1 MILIKFLYIGENKMK
16 TTIKIL
22 LTLTTISMIGIYACD
37 GGELSSKLDG
47 KVYTNY
53 TDGVGL
59 TSLTFSSNKLKMS
72 GDGLVSLF
80 GLAVDYTLL
89 KNVDKNKSIYHVT
102 MFGITGGILGI
113 ELKGDKLYLYQG
125 EQQHENWKSADDVK
139 FTPEYMDTNYFKF
152 SHNLKGSK

>member
-1 MILIKFLYIGENKMK
+1 MK

-53 TDGVGL
+53 IDDVL
-59 TSLTFSSNKLKMS
+59 VSITFSSNKLKMS
-72 GDGLVSLF
+72 GDVLSALAGLL
-80 GLAVDYTLL
+80 VDLTLL
-89 KNVDKNKSIYHVT
+89 KNVGKNKSIYHLT
-102 MFGITGGILGI
+102 IFGMTSMSGI

-125 EQQHENWKSADDVK
+125 EQQHENWKLVDDVK

>member
-22 LTLTTISMIGIYACD
+22 LTLTTISMIGIY
-37 GGELSSKLDG
+37 SKLDG

-53 TDGVGL
+53 IDDVL
-59 TSLTFSSNKLKMS
+59 VSLTFSSNKLKMS
-72 GDGLVSLF
+72 GDVLSALAGLL
-80 GLAVDYTLL
+80 VDSTLL

-152 SHNLKGSK
+152 SHNIKGSK

>member
-1 MILIKFLYIGENKMK
+1 MK

-53 TDGVGL
+53 IDDVL
-59 TSLTFSSNKLKMS
+59 VSLTFSSNKLKIS
-72 GDGLVSLF
+72 GDGLAALF

-102 MFGITGGILGI
+102 TFGIITSITGI
-113 ELKGDKLYLYQG
+113 ELKGDKLYWYDG
-125 EQQHENWKSADDVK
+125 DNWKSADDVK
-139 FTPEYMDTNYFKF
+139 FTPEYINTNYFKF

>member
-1 MILIKFLYIGENKMK
+1 MK

-53 TDGVGL
+53 TDGIGL

-72 GDGLVSLF
+72 GDVLSALAGLL
-80 GLAVDYTLL
+80 VDLTLL
-89 KNVDKNKSIYHVT
+89 KNVGKNKSIYHLT
-102 MFGITGGILGI
+102 IFGMTSMTGI

>member
-1 MILIKFLYIGENKMK
+1 MK

-53 TDGVGL
+53 IDDVL
-59 TSLTFSSNKLKMS
+59 FSITFSSNKLKMS
-72 GDGLVSLF
+72 GDGLVAF
-80 GLAVDYTLL
+80 AGLLVDYTLL

-102 MFGITGGILGI
+102 MFGITGGTLGI
-113 ELKGDKLYLYQG
+113 ELKGDRLYTYESQ
-125 EQQHENWKSADDVK
+125 NWKSADDVK

>member
-37 GGELSSKLDG
+37 GGEPSSKLDG

-53 TDGVGL
+53 IDDVL
-59 TSLTFSSNKLKMS
+59 VSLTFSSNKLKMS
-72 GDGLVSLF
+72 GDVLSALAGLL
-80 GLAVDYTLL
+80 VDSTLL

>member
-1 MILIKFLYIGENKMK
+1 MK

-53 TDGVGL
+53 IDDVL
-59 TSLTFSSNKLKMS
+59 VSITFSSNKLKMS
-72 GDGLVSLF
+72 GDWQAALF
-80 GLAVDYTLL
+80 GLAVDLTLL
-89 KNVDKNKSIYHVT
+89 KNVGKNKSIYHVT
-102 MFGITGGILGI
+102 TFGIITFMTGI
-113 ELKGDKLYLYQG
+113 ELKGDKLYWYDG
-125 EQQHENWKSADDVK
+125 DNWKSADDVK
-139 FTPEYMDTNYFKF
+139 FTPEYINTNYFKF

>member
-1 MILIKFLYIGENKMK
+1 MK

-53 TDGVGL
+53 TNGVGL

-72 GDGLVSLF
+72 GDGLVALF
-80 GLAVDYTLL
+80 GLAADLTLL
-89 KNVDKNKSIYHVT
+89 KNVGKNKSI
-102 MFGITGGILGI
+102 
-113 ELKGDKLYLYQG
+113 
-125 EQQHENWKSADDVK
+125 KS
-139 FTPEYMDTNYFKF
+139 P
-152 SHNLKGSK
+152 GSF

>member
-1 MILIKFLYIGENKMK
+1 MK

-53 TDGVGL
+53 IDDVL
-59 TSLTFSSNKLKMS
+59 VSITFSSNKLKMS
-72 GDGLVSLF
+72 GDWQAALF
-80 GLAVDYTLL
+80 GLAVDLTLL
-89 KNVDKNKSIYHVT
+89 KNVGKNKSIYHVT
-102 MFGITGGILGI
+102 TFGIITFMTGI

-125 EQQHENWKSADDVK
+125 EKKNENWKLVDDVK
-139 FTPEYMDTNYFKF
+139 FTPEYMYTNYFKF

>member
-1 MILIKFLYIGENKMK
+1 MK

-37 GGELSSKLDG
+37 GGELSSKLNG

-53 TDGVGL
+53 IDDVL
-59 TSLTFSSNKLKMS
+59 VSLTFSSNKLKIS
-72 GDGLVSLF
+72 GDGLAAF
-80 GLAVDYTLL
+80 AGLLVDYTLL

-102 MFGITGGILGI
+102 TFGIITSMTGI
-113 ELKGDKLYLYQG
+113 ELKGDKLYWYDG
-125 EQQHENWKSADDVK
+125 DNWKSADDVK
-139 FTPEYMDTNYFKF
+139 FTPEYINTNYFKF

>member
-1 MILIKFLYIGENKMK
+1 MK

-72 GDGLVSLF
+72 GDGLVAF
-80 GLAVDYTLL
+80 AGLLVDLTLL
-89 KNVDKNKSIYHVT
+89 KNVGKNKSIYHLT
-102 MFGITGGILGI
+102 IFGMTSMTGI
-113 ELKGDKLYLYQG
+113 ELKGDRLYTYESQ
-125 EQQHENWKSADDVK
+125 NWKSADDVK
-139 FTPEYMDTNYFKF
+139 FTPEYINTNYFKF

>member
-1 MILIKFLYIGENKMK
+1 MK

-72 GDGLVSLF
+72 GDVLSALAGLL
-80 GLAVDYTLL
+80 VDLTLL
-89 KNVDKNKSIYHVT
+89 KNVGKNKSIYHLKI
-102 MFGITGGILGI
+102 FGMTSMTGI

-125 EQQHENWKSADDVK
+125 EKKNENWKLVDDVK

>member
-1 MILIKFLYIGENKMK
+1 MK

-59 TSLTFSSNKLKMS
+59 TSLTFSSNKLKIS
-72 GDGLVSLF
+72 GDGLAALF

-89 KNVDKNKSIYHVT
+89 KNVGKNKSIYHVT
-102 MFGITGGILGI
+102 TFGIITSITGI
-113 ELKGDKLYLYQG
+113 ELKGDKLYWYDG
-125 EQQHENWKSADDVK
+125 DNWKSADDVK
-139 FTPEYMDTNYFKF
+139 FTPEYINTNYFKF

>member
-1 MILIKFLYIGENKMK
+1 MK

-22 LTLTTISMIGIYACD
+22 LTLTTICMIGIYACD

-53 TDGVGL
+53 IDDVL
-59 TSLTFSSNKLKMS
+59 VSLTFSSNKLKMS
-72 GDGLVSLF
+72 GDVLSALAGLL
-80 GLAVDYTLL
+80 VDSTLL

-113 ELKGDKLYLYQG
+113 ELKGDKLYGYDG
-125 EQQHENWKSADDVK
+125 DNWKSADDVK

-152 SHNLKGSK
+152 SHNIKGSK

>member
-1 MILIKFLYIGENKMK
+1 MK

-53 TDGVGL
+53 IDDVL
-59 TSLTFSSNKLKMS
+59 VSLTFSSNKLKMS
-72 GDGLVSLF
+72 GDVLSALAGLL
-80 GLAVDYTLL
+80 VDSTLL

-152 SHNLKGSK
+152 SHNLKGST

>member
-53 TDGVGL
+53 IDDVL
-59 TSLTFSSNKLKMS
+59 VSLTFSSNKLKMS
-72 GDGLVSLF
+72 GDVLSALAGLL
-80 GLAVDYTLL
+80 VDSTLL

-102 MFGITGGILGI
+102 MFGITGGILGS

>member
-1 MILIKFLYIGENKMK
+1 MK

-59 TSLTFSSNKLKMS
+59 TSLTFSSNKLKIS
-72 GDGLVSLF
+72 GDGLAAF
-80 GLAVDYTLL
+80 AGLLVDYTLL

-102 MFGITGGILGI
+102 VFGMGGTLGI
-113 ELKGDKLYLYQG
+113 ELKGDKLYWYDG
-125 EQQHENWKSADDVK
+125 DNWKSADDVK
-139 FTPEYMDTNYFKF
+139 FTPEYINTNYFKF

>member
-53 TDGVGL
+53 IDDVL
-59 TSLTFSSNKLKMS
+59 VSLTFSSNKLKMS
-72 GDGLVSLF
+72 GDVLSALAGLL
-80 GLAVDYTLL
+80 VDSTLL

-152 SHNLKGSK
+152 SHNIKGSK

>member
-1 MILIKFLYIGENKMK
+1 MK

-53 TDGVGL
+53 IDDVL
-59 TSLTFSSNKLKMS
+59 VSLTFSSNKLKMS
-72 GDGLVSLF
+72 GDVLSALAGLL
-80 GLAVDYTLL
+80 VDLTLL
-89 KNVDKNKSIYHVT
+89 KNVGKNKSIYHLT
-102 MFGITGGILGI
+102 IFGMTSMTGI

-125 EQQHENWKSADDVK
+125 EQQHENWKLVDDVK

-152 SHNLKGSK
+152 SHNLNGSK

>member
-1 MILIKFLYIGENKMK
+1 MK

-37 GGELSSKLDG
+37 GGKLSSKLDG

-53 TDGVGL
+53 IDDVL
-59 TSLTFSSNKLKMS
+59 VSLTFSSNKLKIS
-72 GDGLVSLF
+72 GDGLAALF

-102 MFGITGGILGI
+102 TFGIITSITGI
-113 ELKGDKLYLYQG
+113 ELKGDKLYWYDG
-125 EQQHENWKSADDVK
+125 DNWKSADDVK
-139 FTPEYMDTNYFKF
+139 FTPEYINTNYFKF

>member
-22 LTLTTISMIGIYACD
+22 LTLTTICMIGIYACD

-53 TDGVGL
+53 IDDVL
-59 TSLTFSSNKLKMS
+59 FSLTFSSNKLKMS
-72 GDGLVSLF
+72 GDGLVALF
-80 GLAVDYTLL
+80 GLAVDLTLL
-89 KNVDKNKSIYHVT
+89 KNVDKNKSIYHNLT
-102 MFGITGGILGI
+102 IFGMTSMTGI

-125 EQQHENWKSADDVK
+125 EQQHENWKLVDDVK
-139 FTPEYMDTNYFKF
+139 FTPEYMYTNYFKF

>member
-1 MILIKFLYIGENKMK
+1 MK

-22 LTLTTISMIGIYACD
+22 LTLTTICMIGIYACD

-53 TDGVGL
+53 IDDVL
-59 TSLTFSSNKLKMS
+59 VSLTFSSNKLKMS
-72 GDGLVSLF
+72 GDVLSALAGLL
-80 GLAVDYTLL
+80 VDSTLL

-152 SHNLKGSK
+152 SHNIKGSK

>member
-1 MILIKFLYIGENKMK
+1 MK

-72 GDGLVSLF
+72 GDVLSALAGLL
-80 GLAVDYTLL
+80 VDLTLL
-89 KNVDKNKSIYHVT
+89 KNVGKNKSIYHVT
-102 MFGITGGILGI
+102 TFGIITSMTGI
-113 ELKGDKLYLYQG
+113 ELKGDRLYTYESQ
-125 EQQHENWKSADDVK
+125 NWKSADDVK

>member
-1 MILIKFLYIGENKMK
+1 MK

-72 GDGLVSLF
+72 GDGLVALF

-113 ELKGDKLYLYQG
+113 ELKGDKLYWYDSD
-125 EQQHENWKSADDVK
+125 NWKSADDVK
-139 FTPEYMDTNYFKF
+139 FTPEYINTNYLEFKF
-152 SHNLKGSK
+152 SHNIKGSK